1 MLAQLVRE
9 GQCWLGADDAGSA
22 GLNILCLVHH
32 ICGDAAI
39 VICVGSMEICYGYR
53 LRMQAERCEN
63 QHNKK
68 IDHIKKS
75 RFGADDAGLVLT
87 MLVLLVWCP

>member
-1 MLAQLVRE
+1 MLAQLVTE

-39 VICVGSMEICYGYR
+39 VICVSSMEICYVDR
-53 LRMQAERCEN
+53 LRMQMERCEN
-63 QHNKK
+63 QHDKN

-75 RFGADDAGLVLT
+75 KIGSYEFLT
-87 MLVLLVWCP
+87 PK